1 MPSKTK
7 VKLNESPET
16 DLNWTDDE
24 VQLLLKSIRNFK
36 TQKICGSA
44 TLFDST
50 TPSFFLEH
58 IFSFSL
64 PNAKL
69 FPCCS
74 QVSDVFGI

>member
-7 VKLNESPET
+7 VKLNESPEI

-44 TLFDST
+44 TLFDPT
-50 TPSFFLEH
+50 TPCFF
-58 IFSFSL
+58 S
-64 PNAKL
+64 
-69 FPCCS
+69 
-74 QVSDVFGI
+74 

>member
-7 VKLNESPET
+7 VKLNESPEI

-44 TLFDST
+44 TLFDPT
-50 TPSFFLEH
+50 TLCLFLEH
-58 IFSFSL
+58 RFSFSL

-74 QVSDVFGI
+74 QVEDVFGI